1 MNARSLIVT
10 GSFLAAVAAGT
21 VVNAVT
27 PQKEYSET
35 ENRYLQTFPDFSLE
49 EVASGRF
56 SSSFETY
63 TTDQFWNR
71 DGWVGLKTLI
81 QLLML
86 NKDNGRAYF
95 GKDGYL
101 FEKNGPYDSRL
112 VTANCKAV
120 ADFLEEAKALAPDL
134 ETRVMLIPTAA
145 AILPEKLPALA
156 PVPDQSTV
164 ITAMGQAVGDTLLDP
179 TEALHAARAQGLFY
193 RTDHHWTT
201 AGAYVGYCVY
211 MQGKGAAPLPSSA
224 FRRRVAS
231 EEFFGTVY
239 SKANLYTIR
248 PDTLEIWEPLEANPC
263 TVTWDGGGRLNGLY
277 DTSYLQVKDK
287 YSVFLG
293 GNHPLAQVSTGVDNG
308 KTLLLVKD
316 SYANSMV
323 PFLAQ
328 HYETI
333 LLVDLRYYKKSLRP
347 LLVDGQVDDLLVLYN
362 VEGFAAEKAVSAVL
376 PDALRQG
383 D

>member
-1 MNARSLIVT
+1 MNVRSLIVAS
-10 GSFLAAVAAGT
+10 SFLAAIAAGT
-21 VVNAVT
+21 VANLAT

-35 ENRYLQTFPDFSLE
+35 ENRYLQTFPQLSLE

-71 DGWVGLKTLI
+71 DGWVGLKTLT

-101 FEKNGPYDSRL
+101 FEKNAPYDSRL
-112 VTANCKAV
+112 VTSNCEAV
-120 ADFLEEAKALAPDL
+120 ADFLEEARALSPGLDA
-134 ETRVMLIPTAA
+134 RVMLVPTAA
-145 AILPEKLPALA
+145 AILSEKLPALA
-156 PVPDQSTV
+156 PVPDQSAV
-164 ITAMGQAVGDTLLDP
+164 IAAMGQAAGDALLDP
-179 TEALHAARAQGLFY
+179 TEALRAGRAQGLFY

-201 AGAYVGYCVY
+201 AGAYAGYCVY
-211 MQGKGAAPLPSSA
+211 MQGKGELPLPSSA
-224 FRRRVAS
+224 FRREAAS
-231 EEFFGTVY
+231 DAFYGTVY

-263 TVTWDGGGRLNGLY
+263 TVVWNGGSLDGLY
-277 DTSYLQVKDK
+277 DRSYLEVKDK

-293 GNHPLAQVSTGVDNG
+293 GNHPLTRVSTSVGNG

-316 SYANSMV
+316 SYANAMV

-333 LLVDLRYYKKSLRP
+333 LLADLRYYKESLRP
-347 LLVDGQVDDLLVLYN
+347 LLADGQVDDLLVIYN
-362 VEGFAAEKAVSAVL
+362 VEGFAAEKTVSAVL
-376 PDALRQG
+376 PDALRKG